1 MSGTI
6 TIIGEIHKRVESIDL
21 FESLALA
28 VIQNRQCVVIGLEIA
43 SDQQDI
49 LDAVMQG
56 RAAVADIAL
65 WPQVDHPPYRR
76 MIERFGELKRQGQC
90 IKMVAIDSGV
100 ANVVDRDLWMALS
113 LAEQTAH
120 ADTPILVLLGGLHTL
135 QRVAWTVSAGKP
147 SVAEILANRGVRVK
161 SYPQS
166 WIPYNKCASDNSR
179 IGSFVKA
186 DSPLALTI
194 LNDSLMSLINARRHK
209 SVVGVVDGFVVWE
222 CDSLPRGDLPH
233 SIH

>member
-1 MSGTI
+1 
-6 TIIGEIHKRVESIDL
+6 
-21 FESLALA
+21 LALA
-28 VIQNRQCVVIGLEIA
+28 VIQNHHCVVIGLEIA
-43 SDQQDI
+43 SNQQDI
-49 LDAVMQG
+49 LDAMMQG
-56 RAAVADIAL
+56 RAAVDQIAL

-76 MIERFGELKRQGQC
+76 MLESFAEHKRQGKC
-90 IKMVAIDSGV
+90 IKVVAIDSGV

-147 SVAEILANRGVRVK
+147 SVAEILVDRGFRVK
-161 SYPQS
+161 TFPQS
-166 WIPYNKCASDNSR
+166 WIPYNKCAGNNPR
-179 IGSFVKA
+179 ISSFVNGK
-186 DSPLALTI
+186 SLLALTI
-194 LNDSLMSLINARRHK
+194 LNDSLMSLINARRPK
-209 SVVGVVDGFVVWE
+209 STSGVVDGFIVWE